1 MPVALRRRMSAPW
14 PAPVAYLDTA
24 DGLLPWLPAKLEY
37 LQAC

>member
-1 MPVALRRRMSAPW
+1 MNALLAC
-14 PAPVAYLDTA
+14 ACLANTLDTA